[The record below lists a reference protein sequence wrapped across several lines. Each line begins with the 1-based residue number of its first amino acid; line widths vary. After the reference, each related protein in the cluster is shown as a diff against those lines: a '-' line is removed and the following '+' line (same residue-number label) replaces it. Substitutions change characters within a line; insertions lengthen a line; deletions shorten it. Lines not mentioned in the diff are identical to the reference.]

1 MHAQKLPWYAARQIK
16 AEAVGGPRWLHL
28 TPDQRLPTFIQS
40 LQEKKVM
47 KFLSLDGA
55 HQDTIPTRDAAW
67 SSPRLPHP
75 CIFSCTPVLPSQ
87 ITLPEQLLLNGLP
100 HIPPRAG
107 VSQKGLLEAAV
118 SFL

>member
-75 CIFSCTPVLPSQ
+75 CIFSCTPVLPPKLHCQSNSYSMVYP
-87 ITLPEQLLLNGLP
+87 TS
-100 HIPPRAG
+100 PPG
-107 VSQKGLLEAAV
+107 QE
-118 SFL
+118 